1 MPGGSAYLVTGGTG
15 FLGRHVLFALRRRLP
30 DARLL
35 VLVRDHRA
43 WAEQEWTAGLGPV
56 ELVEGAVEPAQ
67 RRREGAVEPAQGPR
81 EAGRSAE
88 PAGDWRNDPRLH
100 DVRGIFHLAAV
111 VNHSRA
117 AAAET
122 FRTNVAGTTAMVELA
137 ARLGARLLFVSTSG
151 VVSCSRR
158 PEDGAFE
165 DGDFREAVVGTWPY
179 YASKIAAERE
189 ARSLATRL
197 GVELVV
203 VRPPVLLGP
212 GDHRFRSTVNVLR
225 LLRGRLPAVPRG
237 GMHFADVRDA
247 ADAILAAMLL
257 PRPRPVYHLVG
268 TVSSLDSFFRRVA
281 AAAGLRRSWRVL
293 PAALLRAA
301 ARLNQRLGS
310 PLRILP
316 DPVLVEMAAHH
327 WDHRSRHAEIDL
339 GYASRPPDD
348 TLRDTV
354 EWLREHHPELRR
366 SGG

>member
-1 MPGGSAYLVTGGTG
+1 VNTRPGAAPLMAGDPAYLVTGGTG

-35 VLVRDHRA
+35 VLLRDRRA
-43 WAEQEWTAGLGPV
+43 WHEQEWTASLGPV
-56 ELVEGAVEPAQ
+56 ELVEGAVEPA
-67 RRREGAVEPAQGPR
+67 GN
-81 EAGRSAE
+81 
-88 PAGDWRNDPRLH
+88 WRDDPRLAG
-100 DVRGIFHLAAV
+100 VRGIFHLAAV
-111 VNHSRA
+111 VNHSRS

-137 ARLGARLLFVSTSG
+137 ARLNARLLFVSTSG

-158 PEDGAFE
+158 PDDGAFE
-165 DGDFREAVVGTWPY
+165 EGDFRDDVVGGWPY

-189 ARSLATRL
+189 ARALAARL
-197 GVELVV
+197 GVELLV

-225 LLRGRLPAVPRG
+225 LLLGRVPAVPRG

-268 TVSSLDSFFRRVA
+268 TGSSLDAFFRRVA
-281 AAAGLRRSWRVL
+281 AAAEVRPSWRVL
-293 PAALLRAA
+293 PSVMVRLA

-310 PLRILP
+310 PLRVLP
-316 DPVLVEMAAHH
+316 DPVLLEMASHH
-327 WDHRSRHAEIDL
+327 WDHRSRHAEAEL
-339 GYASRPPDD
+339 GYASRPPDE

-354 EWLREHHPELRR
+354 QWLREHHPQLRTPVEGTSR
-366 SGG
+366 T